1 METEINN
8 VFSIYSRKSPCHSLM
23 MNKEEFNEFY
33 SSCLE
38 ESKETYS
45 SHIDICTDC
54 SQRHYVENREMM
66 DNRIKMFLKAL
77 SEGLESPNA

>member
-8 VFSIYSRKSPCHSLM
+8 VLSIYSRKIPCESLFM
-23 MNKEEFNEFY
+23 TREEFNEFY

-38 ESKETYS
+38 EGKQTHD
-45 SHIDICTDC
+45 SHIDTCTDC
-54 SQRHYVENREMM
+54 SQRHYVENRETM

-77 SEGLESPNA
+77 SEGLENPNA